1 VSATQSGIRNLPVI
15 LGLVVIS
22 MLAGGLVTAVGY
34 YTPFMLISAVL
45 MAIGSGL
52 LTTFEVDTGS
62 PQWIGYQFIF
72 GAGVG
77 FGMQQTLVAVQTVLP
92 AADVPIGTA
101 IMMFSQTLG
110 GALFISVAQNVFTNQ
125 LIKNLK
131 TAVPDL
137 DPAIVLVVGATE
149 LKNQIE
155 QRYLPGVL
163 TAYNLALT
171 QTFYVSVA
179 TATVSIVGA
188 AFVQWTSMKGKKI
201 EMAMA

>member
-22 MLAGGLVTAVGY
+22 MIAGGLVTAVGY

-131 TAVPDL
+131 TVVPDL

>member
-137 DPAIVLVVGATE
+137 DPAIVLMVGATE

>member
-22 MLAGGLVTAVGY
+22 MIAGGLVTAVGY

-131 TAVPDL
+131 TVVPDL

-179 TATVSIVGA
+179 TATMSIVGA

>member
-22 MLAGGLVTAVGY
+22 MIAGGLVTAVGY

-131 TAVPDL
+131 TVVPDL
-137 DPAIVLVVGATE
+137 DPTIVLVVGATE

-179 TATVSIVGA
+179 TATMSIVGA

>member
-22 MLAGGLVTAVGY
+22 MVAGGLVTAVGY

>member
-188 AFVQWTSMKGKKI
+188 AFMQWTSMKGKKI

>member
-1 VSATQSGIRNLPVI
+1 
-15 LGLVVIS
+15 
-22 MLAGGLVTAVGY
+22 
-34 YTPFMLISAVL
+34 
-45 MAIGSGL
+45 
-52 LTTFEVDTGS
+52 
-62 PQWIGYQFIF
+62 
-72 GAGVG
+72 
-77 FGMQQTLVAVQTVLP
+77 
-92 AADVPIGTA
+92 
-101 IMMFSQTLG
+101 
-110 GALFISVAQNVFTNQ
+110 
-125 LIKNLK
+125 
-131 TAVPDL
+131 
-137 DPAIVLVVGATE
+137 VGATE